1 MRDTLKFL
9 TVISSSIMLTMFLC
23 ACGSG
28 DGKSSKSEPPPEP
41 STNVWTKIFGGAGS
55 DSGSAVQQTPD
66 GGYLIV
72 GTTSS
77 FGAGGS
83 DIYLIRTDAYGNAI
97 WTKTFGGTEDELG
110 STVYRLL
117 DGGYLIVGTIA
128 FKSDI
133 YLIRT
138 DSDWETVWTK
148 TVIGTGNKSLF
159 QQSPDGNF
167 IITMTTGSSVDLIK
181 MDAGGNTLWTKTFD
195 VPGVDVVT
203 SLGQTSD
210 DGYIIVGKKTVIYDD
225 VYLIKTDSEGK
236 VLWIN
241 TLGSTGSDIGNS
253 VQQAPDG
260 GYLIFGNNS
269 TSPIGRAGTYLI
281 RTDSGG
287 NTIWE
292 RSFTGTWQALGFA
305 VSQTLDGGYI
315 IAGATTEDNYFWGD
329 EDVYLVKMDSN
340 GNKQWEKTYGGLMHD
355 WATSVQ
361 QTSDGGY
368 ILVGETNSFTN
379 SLSSNMDIYLVKTDS
394 EGVTGL

>member
-1 MRDTLKFL
+1 MRDILKFL
-9 TVISSSIMLTMFLC
+9 TVISSGILLVGFLC

-28 DGKSSKSEPPPEP
+28 DGKSSKSEPPK
-41 STNVWTKIFGGAGS
+41 SVWMKIFGGAGN

-83 DIYLIRTDAYGNAI
+83 DIYLIRTDAHGNAT

-110 STVYRLL
+110 STVYQLL
-117 DGGYLIVGTIA
+117 DGGYLIVGAIA

-133 YLIRT
+133 YLVRT

-148 TVIGTGNKSLF
+148 TVIGTGNKSSF

-167 IITMTTGSSVDLIK
+167 IITMTTDSSVDLIK

-195 VPGVDVVT
+195 VPGVDIVT

-210 DGYIIVGKKTVIYDD
+210 DGYIIVGKKTVIFDD

-236 VLWIN
+236 VLWTN
-241 TLGSTGSDIGNS
+241 TLGSTGQELNNS
-253 VQQAPDG
+253 VQQVPDG
-260 GYLIFGNNS
+260 GYLIFGNYS
-269 TSPIGRAGTYLI
+269 TSPFKGRAGTYLI
-281 RTDSGG
+281 RTDSEGKTLWK
-287 NTIWE
+287 N
-292 RSFTGTWQALGFA
+292 SFTGTWQALGFS
-305 VSQTLDGGYI
+305 VWHTTDGGYI
-315 IAGATTEDNYFWGD
+315 IAGGTTAEVYFWGD
-329 EDVYLVKMDSN
+329 EDVYLVKTDSN

-355 WATSVQ
+355 WAMSVQ

-368 ILVGETNSFTN
+368 ILVGETNSFST
-379 SLSSNMDIYLVKTDS
+379 SMDIYLIKTDS
-394 EGVTGL
+394 EGITG